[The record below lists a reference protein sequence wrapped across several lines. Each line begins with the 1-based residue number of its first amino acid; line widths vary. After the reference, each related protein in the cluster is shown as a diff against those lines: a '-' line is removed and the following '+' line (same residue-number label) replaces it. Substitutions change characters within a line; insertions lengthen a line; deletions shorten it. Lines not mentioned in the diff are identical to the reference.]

1 MGAGFDVRVAAL
13 ERPLREHTPRFSLS
27 DPCLMLRGSGQ
38 VVPPTVWASAHTT
51 QFVELGWKMLHSG
64 SGELAAGGSYL
75 TMVSPAGDAVSIII
89 ETGMAGKRML
99 LAQIDLRAGVLLTW
113 HVSRFSV

>member
-1 MGAGFDVRVAAL
+1 M
-13 ERPLREHTPRFSLS
+13 LRSVPDASI
-27 DPCLMLRGSGQ
+27 RGSGQ

-64 SGELAAGGSYL
+64 SGNLAAGGSYL

-99 LAQIDLRAGVLLTW
+99 LAQSICALACC
-113 HVSRFSV
+113 

>member
-1 MGAGFDVRVAAL
+1 
-13 ERPLREHTPRFSLS
+13 
-27 DPCLMLRGSGQ
+27 MLRGSGQ

-64 SGELAAGGSYL
+64 SGNLAAGGSYL

-89 ETGMAGKRML
+89 ETGMAGKRMF
-99 LAQIDLRAGVLLTW
+99 LAQIDLRAGVLLT
-113 HVSRFSV
+113 